1 MNRKQN
7 HSSNGQ
13 ATEGY
18 IKLPKTKEFEMFAI
32 VTKMEGANHLR
43 AKCADGIE
51 RLCRITGKMKKTVW
65 IREGDLIL
73 IKVWDY
79 QPSKADIIW
88 RYLGPQRHALERKGH
103 LNWLTNPETIQK

>member
-65 IREGDLIL
+65 IREEI
-73 IKVWDY
+73 
-79 QPSKADIIW
+79 
-88 RYLGPQRHALERKGH
+88 
-103 LNWLTNPETIQK
+103 